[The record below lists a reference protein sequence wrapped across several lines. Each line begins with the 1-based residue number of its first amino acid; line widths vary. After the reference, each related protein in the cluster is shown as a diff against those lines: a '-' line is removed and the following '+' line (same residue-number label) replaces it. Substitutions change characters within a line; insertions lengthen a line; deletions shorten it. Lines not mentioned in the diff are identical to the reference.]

1 MDIAAMNV
9 RITFQKGITGTDR
22 YGNHMN
28 SWENVYTCW
37 ATPVM
42 ASGDE
47 SEGAGTTQVRERLD
61 FTVRYCSELS
71 GVFAD
76 THRILCRGQ
85 VYNILSVNP
94 MGYKNRSLKF
104 CCERERRQ

>member
-1 MDIAAMNV
+1 MDIAGLRI
-9 RITFQKGITGTDR
+9 RITFQKGTAVVDR
-22 YGNHMN
+22 YGNHMD
-28 SWENVYTCW
+28 SWKDVYTCW

-42 ASGDE
+42 ASGNE
-47 SEGAGTTQVRERLD
+47 SEEAGTVQVKERLD

-71 GVFAD
+71 GASAD
-76 THRILCRGQ
+76 THRIVCRGH

-94 MGYKNRSLKF
+94 MGYKKRSLKF